1 METKVW
7 NVEGMTCMHC
17 VKAIQTSV
25 GALNGIE
32 KVEVSLPN
40 KNVSITLNPDLVKD
54 SEIISVI
61 EEEGYKVL

>member
-7 NVEGMTCMHC
+7 NVEGMSCMHC
-17 VKAIQTSV
+17 VKSIQSSV

-40 KNVSITLNPDLVKD
+40 KTVSITLNPEKIKD

-61 EEEGYKVL
+61 EEEGYKVM

>member
-17 VKAIQTSV
+17 VKAIQSSV
-25 GALNGIE
+25 GVLEGVE

-40 KNVSITLNPDLVKD
+40 KNVSITLNPDIIKD
-54 SEIISVI
+54 SEIISII
-61 EEEGYKVL
+61 EEEGYRVV

>member
-17 VKAIQTSV
+17 VKAIQSSV
-25 GALNGIE
+25 GALEGVE

-40 KNVSITLNPDLVKD
+40 KNVSITLNPDIIKD
-54 SEIISVI
+54 SEIISII
-61 EEEGYKVL
+61 EEEGYRVV